1 MRRFRSIKEIVPA
14 VIPLL
19 VLLMAVTGCSRHYDE
34 RLQHIAGI
42 VSDNPQQAL
51 DSLASIDSDLLPERD
66 RHFYDLL
73 TIKAK
78 DKAYITHT
86 SDSLILD
93 VIDYFDSNS
102 GDPIYCEAL
111 YYGGRV
117 YADMGDYPTALQ
129 YYQKALDNLT
139 SGAETSDLRSRINSQ
154 MGLLLVELRLYDSA
168 VIYCT
173 EALNQAM
180 LENDSLSIVYAQ
192 RSLGSVYHNLGTMEE
207 EGPERTRYLNTADS
221 LLTRAL
227 DVSVSLP
234 KEFSEGVRVLLAE
247 VRQAK
252 GDLGAALALVRN
264 TPDQVN
270 PIIRNYALAV
280 AADIYREA
288 RIMDTAYMYAH
299 ELVVNED
306 LYNKKAG
313 YRIILLPEFR
323 NRIHP
328 DTLNRYYAEYKNI
341 LEAFF
346 DDNRNEMS
354 LIQEGRYNYD
364 LQKRDK
370 ERARRSNER
379 LRWTIAGVVVLSLVF
394 IILLLYSKYRDK
406 AKIVRMRD
414 ELDELENL
422 KYRLKNGVGE
432 KEEVLQQALAEGKM
446 SLNTATAL
454 RKQLHDELTE
464 LYKQSGNIAV
474 PEGIVNSAIY
484 ARILDNLAKHEC
496 IDDDMIDELQEVVL
510 KVSPKF
516 LSNLQI
522 LTQNKLTKQELRT
535 ALLIKSG
542 FSSSEMTVLFARSN
556 GAIISR
562 KKTLGSKVLDSQES
576 VTVISGIIRLL

>member
-19 VLLMAVTGCSRHYDE
+19 VLLIAVTGCSGHYDE
-34 RLQHIAGI
+34 RLQHIEGI

-51 DSLASIDSDLLPERD
+51 DSLASIDSDLLPEQD
-66 RHFYDLL
+66 WHFYDLL

-102 GDPIYCEAL
+102 SDPIYCEAL

-117 YADMGDYPTALQ
+117 YADMGDYPAALQ

-207 EGPERTRYLNTADS
+207 EGPERTRCLNTADS
-221 LLTRAL
+221 LLTKAL
-227 DVSVSLP
+227 DFSVSLP
-234 KEFSEGVRVLLAE
+234 KEFPAAVRVLLAE

-252 GDLGAALALVRN
+252 EDLGAALALVRN

-270 PIIRNYALAV
+270 PIIRNSALAV

-288 RIMDTAYMYAH
+288 GIMDTAYMYAH
-299 ELVVNED
+299 ELVVSED
-306 LYNKKAG
+306 LNNKKTG

-370 ERARRSNER
+370 EKARRSNER

-432 KEEVLQQALAEGKM
+432 KEEVLQKALAEGKM

>member
-1 MRRFRSIKEIVPA
+1 MRRFRSIKEMVPA

-19 VLLMAVTGCSRHYDE
+19 VLLMAETGCSRHYDE
-34 RLQHIAGI
+34 RLKHIAGI

-51 DSLASIDSDLLPERD
+51 DSLASIDSDLLPEQD

-139 SGAETSDLRSRINSQ
+139 AGAETSDLRSLINTQ
-154 MGLLLVELRLYDSA
+154 MGSLLVELRLYDSA

-180 LENDSLSIVYAQ
+180 QENDSLSIAYAQ
-192 RSLGSVYHNLGTMEE
+192 RSLGSVYHNLGTMED

-227 DVSVSLP
+227 DFSVSLP
-234 KEFSEGVRVLLAE
+234 KEFSVGVRVLLAE

-252 GDLGAALALVRN
+252 EDLGAALVLVRN

-288 RIMDTAYMYAH
+288 GIMDTAYMYAH

-328 DTLNRYYAEYKNI
+328 DTLSRYYAEYKNI

-354 LIQEGRYNYD
+354 LLQEGRYNYD

-370 ERARRSNER
+370 ERARRSNDR

-432 KEEVLQQALAEGKM
+432 KEEVLQKALADGKM

-474 PEGIVNSAIY
+474 PDGIVNSAIY

>member
-1 MRRFRSIKEIVPA
+1 M
-14 VIPLL
+14 
-19 VLLMAVTGCSRHYDE
+19 
-34 RLQHIAGI
+34 
-42 VSDNPQQAL
+42 
-51 DSLASIDSDLLPERD
+51 
-66 RHFYDLL
+66 
-73 TIKAK
+73 
-78 DKAYITHT
+78 
-86 SDSLILD
+86 
-93 VIDYFDSNS
+93 DYFDSNS
-102 GDPIYCEAL
+102 SDPIYCEAL

-139 SGAETSDLRSRINSQ
+139 SGAETSDLRSRINTQ
-154 MGLLLVELRLYDSA
+154 MGSLLEELRLYDSA
-168 VIYCT
+168 VLYCT

-180 LENDSLSIVYAQ
+180 QENDSLSIAYAQ
-192 RSLGSVYHNLGTMEE
+192 RSLGSVYHNLGTMED

-221 LLTRAL
+221 LLTKAL
-227 DVSVSLP
+227 NFSVSLP

-288 RIMDTAYMYAH
+288 GIMDTAYMYAH

-370 ERARRSNER
+370 EKTRRSNER
-379 LRWTIAGVVVLSLVF
+379 LRWTIAGVVVLSLVL

-432 KEEVLQQALAEGKM
+432 KEEVLQKALAEGKM

>member
-1 MRRFRSIKEIVPA
+1 MRRFRSIKEMVPA

-34 RLQHIAGI
+34 RLQQIAGI

-51 DSLASIDSDLLPERD
+51 DSLAGIDSDLLSEQD

-102 GDPIYCEAL
+102 SDPIYREAL

-117 YADMGDYPTALQ
+117 YADMGDYPTALL

-154 MGLLLVELRLYDSA
+154 MGSLLSELRLYDSA

-180 LENDSLSIVYAQ
+180 QENDSLSIAYAQ
-192 RSLGSVYHNLGTMEE
+192 RSLGSVYYDLGTMEDG
-207 EGPERTRYLNTADS
+207 GPERTRYLNRADS

-227 DVSVSLP
+227 DFSVSLP
-234 KEFSEGVRVLLAE
+234 EEFPAGVRVLLAE

-270 PIIRNYALAV
+270 SIIRNYALAV

-288 RIMDTAYMYAH
+288 GIMDTAYMYAH
-299 ELVVNED
+299 ELVVSED

-328 DTLNRYYAEYKNI
+328 DTLSRYYAEYKNI

-370 ERARRSNER
+370 EKARRSNER

-422 KYRLKNGVGE
+422 KYRLKNGVGG
-432 KEEVLQQALAEGKM
+432 KEEVLQKALAEGKM

>member
-1 MRRFRSIKEIVPA
+1 MRRFRSIKEMVPA

-93 VIDYFDSNS
+93 VMDYFDSNS

-139 SGAETSDLRSRINSQ
+139 SGAETSDLRSRINTQTGS
-154 MGLLLVELRLYDSA
+154 LLVQIRLYESA
-168 VIYCT
+168 VPYYN
-173 EALNQAM
+173 EALNQAIQ
-180 LENDSLSIVYAQ
+180 EKDSLSIAYAQ
-192 RSLGSVYHNLGTMEE
+192 RSLGSVYYNLGTMEDG
-207 EGPERTRYLNTADS
+207 GPERTRCLNTADS
-221 LLTRAL
+221 LLTKAL
-227 DVSVSLP
+227 DFSVSLP
-234 KEFSEGVRVLLAE
+234 KEFSAGVRVFLAD
-247 VRQAK
+247 VRHANSN
-252 GDLGAALALVRN
+252 LGEALTMIRD
-264 TPDQVN
+264 TPDQIN
-270 PIIRNYALAV
+270 PVLRNLALAD
-280 AADIYREA
+280 AAAIYHDA
-288 RIMDTAYMYAH
+288 GIMDTAYMYAH
-299 ELVVNED
+299 ELVVSED
-306 LYNKKAG
+306 LNNKKAG

-354 LIQEGRYNYD
+354 LLQEGRYNYD

-370 ERARRSNER
+370 EKARRSNER

-432 KEEVLQQALAEGKM
+432 KEEVLQKALAEGKM

>member
-1 MRRFRSIKEIVPA
+1 M
-14 VIPLL
+14 
-19 VLLMAVTGCSRHYDE
+19 
-34 RLQHIAGI
+34 
-42 VSDNPQQAL
+42 VS
-51 DSLASIDSDLLPERD
+51 
-66 RHFYDLL
+66 
-73 TIKAK
+73 
-78 DKAYITHT
+78 
-86 SDSLILD
+86 
-93 VIDYFDSNS
+93 
-102 GDPIYCEAL
+102 
-111 YYGGRV
+111 
-117 YADMGDYPTALQ
+117 
-129 YYQKALDNLT
+129 
-139 SGAETSDLRSRINSQ
+139 
-154 MGLLLVELRLYDSA
+154 
-168 VIYCT
+168 
-173 EALNQAM
+173 
-180 LENDSLSIVYAQ
+180 
-192 RSLGSVYHNLGTMEE
+192 
-207 EGPERTRYLNTADS
+207 
-221 LLTRAL
+221 
-227 DVSVSLP
+227 
-234 KEFSEGVRVLLAE
+234 
-247 VRQAK
+247 
-252 GDLGAALALVRN
+252 
-264 TPDQVN
+264 
-270 PIIRNYALAV
+270 
-280 AADIYREA
+280 
-288 RIMDTAYMYAH
+288 
-299 ELVVNED
+299 ED
-306 LYNKKAG
+306 LNNKKTG

-354 LIQEGRYNYD
+354 LLQEGRYNYD

-370 ERARRSNER
+370 EKARRSNER

-432 KEEVLQQALAEGKM
+432 KEEVLQKALAEGKM